1 MTNIVKTH
9 LNISI
14 LIAVHYEINPSQL
27 KVSIDSIF
35 FQKSIPNQIII
46 VADGPISLELT
57 KYLSEIST
65 RYEQII
71 ITNLKENKGL
81 AYALNYGI
89 KKTNYE
95 LIARLDP
102 DDVVI
107 KDRFLEQQKEFEKDP
122 SLSIC
127 GSYVQ
132 EISKTKK
139 IRLIK
144 KPLSD
149 NEIKDSLK
157 IKNPIIH
164 STVMFKK
171 SNILSIG
178 GYPTIYKCQDYL
190 LWIKCMEKNNKF
202 KNVNKALVTTKLDK
216 SLMKRRGID
225 YFYYEKQIYRYMLEK
240 EIINYYLYY
249 LNTITRFILR
259 SLPYPFKFLLYQIR

>member
-1 MTNIVKTH
+1 MNKINKIK

-14 LIAVHYEINPSQL
+14 LIAVHYEIDPSQL

-35 FQKSIPNQIII
+35 IQNSIPNQIII
-46 VADGPISLELT
+46 VADGPISLELS
-57 KYLSEIST
+57 KYLSEISL
-65 RYEQII
+65 RHDQISI
-71 ITNLKENKGL
+71 INLKENKGL

-89 KKTNYE
+89 EKSSYE

-107 KDRFLEQQKEFEKDP
+107 NDRFLEQKKEFDRN
-122 SLSIC
+122 STLSIC
-127 GSYVQ
+127 GSYIQ
-132 EISKTKK
+132 EILKNER

-149 NEIKDSLK
+149 NQIKVSLK

-171 SNILSIG
+171 KSILSIG

-190 LWIKCMEKNNKF
+190 LWIKCMEKNNIF
-202 KNVNKALVTTKLDK
+202 KNINKALVMSKLDK
-216 SLMKRRGID
+216 NLMKRRGIK
-225 YFYYEKQIYRYMLEK
+225 YFHYEKKIYKYMLEK
-240 EIINYYLYY
+240 KIINNYLYY
-249 LNTITRFILR
+249 FNMITRFILR
-259 SLPYPFKFLLYQIR
+259 SLPHPFKFLLYHIR